1 MIRLQVFEGVQ
12 AQEIKT
18 FEKGPVVIGTQR
30 QADLT
35 ISGLSMG
42 GCHAQIVQRAGGYFV
57 CDQGFLA
64 GSRVNGR
71 LIHDYGPLSAGD
83 EIACGRWRFRV
94 DAVDLATAPKQA
106 SCETPRAAEIAAP
119 VVRAPT
125 PAVAVS
131 MEAAVQRLR
140 SVLDS
145 RRRDWGEMSD
155 KALRDETLALIES
168 ELATELS
175 AMPAEAAKQ
184 FCFDLLAELVGFGP
198 IERLMQ
204 DAEVSEIMVN
214 GPSQI
219 FIEKQGLCQPSGL
232 TFSGS
237 DGLRRVIERIF
248 LPLGRRID
256 DGSPMA
262 DGRLP
267 DGSRVNAVLSPPAI
281 EGHSLTIR
289 RFSSATIDLEGLC
302 ARGAMSAEMRS
313 FLTEAV
319 VTKRNIVV
327 TGGTGSGKTTLLKA
341 LARKIPSHERL
352 ITIEDAAEL
361 RLEAPNLVALEARE
375 PNQEGQGAITIRD
388 LVRNALRMRPD
399 RIVVGECRGGEALD
413 MLQAMNTGHEGSLTT
428 VHANTP
434 RDALARIEVM
444 VLMAGFDLP
453 LKAIRE
459 QIAASIQ
466 LVVHQ
471 QRSGHGSRRVQQ
483 ICAVTGLESGV
494 LQLET
499 LFSWS
504 EGQYINHALAEPS
517 PHSLNW
523 SAR

>member
-1 MIRLQVFEGVQ
+1 MIRLQIFEGVQ
-12 AQEIKT
+12 AKT
-18 FEKGPVVIGTQR
+18 VQAFETSPIVVGSQR
-30 QADLT
+30 NADLV
-35 ISGLSMG
+35 ISGLAIG
-42 GCHAQIVQRAGGYFV
+42 GCHTEIVQRAGGYFV

-71 LIHDYGPLSAGD
+71 SVHDYGPLAQGD
-83 EIACGRWRFRV
+83 EISCGRWRLRV
-94 DAVDLATAPKQA
+94 DAISLTSTSSDAITEADGSAAIRTNSSLSQ
-106 SCETPRAAEIAAP
+106 SC
-119 VVRAPT
+119 
-125 PAVAVS
+125 PAIHMAD
-131 MEAAVQRLR
+131 AVQRLR

-145 RRRDWGEMSD
+145 RRRDWGDISD
-155 KALRDETLALIES
+155 QALRDETLALIHN
-168 ELATELS
+168 ELS
-175 AMPAEAAKQ
+175 SDLASMTPDDARL
-184 FCFDLLAELVGFGP
+184 FCLDLVAELVGFGP

-204 DAEVSEIMVN
+204 DPEISEIMVN
-214 GPSQI
+214 GPEKI
-219 FIEKQGLCQPSGL
+219 FIEKNGVCQPSHL
-232 TFSGS
+232 AFSGS
-237 DGLRRVIERIF
+237 DSLRRAIERIF

-267 DGSRVNAVLSPPAI
+267 DGSRVNAVLSPPATD
-281 EGHSLTIR
+281 GHCLTIR
-289 RFSSATIDLEGLC
+289 RFAQTSMDLKGLC
-302 ARGAMSAEMRS
+302 ARGAMSQEIRA
-313 FLTEAV
+313 FLAEAV
-319 VTKRNIVV
+319 AAKRNIVV

-341 LARKIPSHERL
+341 LAREIPHEERL

-361 RLEAPNLVALEARE
+361 RLDAPNLVALEARE
-375 PNQEGQGAITIRD
+375 ANQEGQGAISIRD

-471 QRSGHGSRRVQQ
+471 QRTPNGGRRIQQ

-499 LFSWS
+499 LFGWS
-504 EGQYINHALAEPS
+504 DGRYVNHCLVESPGLA
-517 PHSLNW
+517 W
-523 SAR
+523 S

>member
-1 MIRLQVFEGVQ
+1 VIRLQIFEGVQ
-12 AQEIKT
+12 AKEIKT

-30 QADLT
+30 QADLM
-35 ISGLSMG
+35 ISGLSIG
-42 GCHAQIVQRAGGYFV
+42 SCHAQIVQRAGGYFV

-71 LIHDYGPLSAGD
+71 LVHDYGPLSAGD

-94 DAVDLATAPKQA
+94 DALDLA
-106 SCETPRAAEIAAP
+106 AAP
-119 VVRAPT
+119 QKEPPAEPRTADAVAPAERAPT

-145 RRRDWGEMSD
+145 RRRDWGEISD

-219 FIEKQGLCQPSGL
+219 FIEKRGVCQPSGL
-232 TFSGS
+232 AFSGS

-289 RFSSATIDLEGLC
+289 RFSRATMDLEGLC
-302 ARGAMSAEMRS
+302 ASGAMSEEICS

-341 LARKIPSHERL
+341 LAHKIPSHERL

-471 QRSGHGSRRVQQ
+471 QRSGHGGRRVQQ

-504 EGQYINHALAEPS
+504 EGQHINHALVEPS
-517 PHSLNW
+517 PHALSW

>member
-1 MIRLQVFEGVQ
+1 MIRLQIFEGVQ
-12 AQEIKT
+12 AKEMKT
-18 FEKGPVVIGTQR
+18 FESGPLVIGSQR

-35 ISGLSMG
+35 ISGLSIG

-57 CDQGFLA
+57 ADQGFLA

-71 LIHDYGPLSAGD
+71 LVHDYGPLSAGD

-94 DAVDLATAPKQA
+94 DAIDLPAAPN
-106 SCETPRAAEIAAP
+106 RAPAAALQTAEIAVSSAQ
-119 VVRAPT
+119 APT
-125 PAVAVS
+125 TAAGVS
-131 MEAAVQRLR
+131 METAVQRLR

-168 ELATELS
+168 ELASELS
-175 AMPAEAAKQ
+175 DMPAEAARA
-184 FCFDLLAELVGFGP
+184 FCFDLVAELVGFGP

-214 GPSQI
+214 GPSKI

-232 TFSGS
+232 VFSGA

-289 RFSSATIDLEGLC
+289 RFSHATIDLEGLC
-302 ARGAMSAEMRS
+302 ARGALSEEMRD

-319 VTKRNIVV
+319 AAKRNIVV

-471 QRSGHGSRRVQQ
+471 QRSGHGGRRVQQ

-504 EGQYINHALAEPS
+504 EGRYINHALAEPS
-517 PHSLNW
+517 PDILNW
-523 SAR
+523 GTR

>member
-1 MIRLQVFEGVQ
+1 MIRLQIFEGVQ
-12 AQEIKT
+12 AKEIKT

-30 QADLT
+30 QADLM
-35 ISGLSMG
+35 ISGLSIG
-42 GCHAQIVQRAGGYFV
+42 SCHAQIVQRAGGYFV

-71 LIHDYGPLSAGD
+71 LVHDYGPLSAGD

-94 DAVDLATAPKQA
+94 DALDLAAAPQKEPPAEPRTADAVAPVETAPIP
-106 SCETPRAAEIAAP
+106 S
-119 VVRAPT
+119 
-125 PAVAVS
+125 VAVS
-131 MEAAVQRLR
+131 METAVQRLR

-145 RRRDWGEMSD
+145 CRRDWGEMSD

-219 FIEKQGLCQPSGL
+219 FIEKRGVCQPSGL
-232 TFSGS
+232 AFSGS

-289 RFSSATIDLEGLC
+289 RFSRATMDLEGLC
-302 ARGAMSAEMRS
+302 ARGAMSEEICS

-341 LARKIPSHERL
+341 LAHKIPSHERL

-504 EGQYINHALAEPS
+504 EGQYINHALVEPS
-517 PHSLNW
+517 PHALTW

>member
-1 MIRLQVFEGVQ
+1 MIRLQIFEGVQ
-12 AQEIKT
+12 QKGLQV
-18 FEKGPVVIGTQR
+18 FEDSPVLIGSQR
-30 QADLT
+30 NADLL
-35 ISGLSMG
+35 ISGLSIG

-71 LIHDYGPLSAGD
+71 IVHDYGPLAQGD
-83 EIACGRWRFRV
+83 EITCGRWRFRV
-94 DAVDLATAPKQA
+94 DAISLGGTALQALAGQHSNPVTAPE
-106 SCETPRAAEIAAP
+106 SVLFEPSHSLGMGD
-119 VVRAPT
+119 
-125 PAVAVS
+125 AVK
-131 MEAAVQRLR
+131 RLR

-145 RRRDWGEMSD
+145 RRRDWGEMSYQ
-155 KALRDETLALIES
+155 ALRDETLALIRAELTHDLAGMTAEES
-168 ELATELS
+168 RL
-175 AMPAEAAKQ
+175 
-184 FCFDLLAELVGFGP
+184 FCLDLLAELVGFGP

-204 DAEVSEIMVN
+204 DPEVSEIMVN
-214 GPSQI
+214 GPERI
-219 FIEKQGLCQPSGL
+219 FVEKQGVCQPSNLQFAGDD
-232 TFSGS
+232 S
-237 DGLRRVIERIF
+237 LRRVIERIF

-267 DGSRVNAVLSPPAI
+267 DGSRVNAVLSPPAT
-281 EGHSLTIR
+281 EGHCLTMR
-289 RFSSATIDLEGLC
+289 RFSQTTMDLEGLC
-302 ARGAMSAEMRS
+302 LTGAMSQEICE
-313 FLTEAV
+313 FLGEAV
-319 VTKRNIVV
+319 VAKRNIVV

-341 LARKIPSHERL
+341 LARKIPAHERL

-375 PNQEGQGAITIRD
+375 ANQEGQGAISIRD

-471 QRSGHGSRRVQQ
+471 QRTANGGRRIHQ

-504 EGQYINHALAEPS
+504 EGRYINHCLVES
-517 PHSLNW
+517 PGTVW
-523 SAR
+523 S